1 MKSSMKEKGPYKV
14 LSSREIYRNPWIL
27 VREDKVIHP
36 GGREGIF
43 GVIEMTRG
51 VTILPVNSKQEVY
64 LVREY
69 KYGAEKEVLSI
80 IGGTVENSD
89 TELSTAKRELKEE
102 TGLEAKK
109 WVKLGN
115 FNAYENVVKAKKIPL
130 YLALDLTQGERHL
143 NGDEILSVFKVPLSQ
158 AIEMVLNNSINSEL
172 SALAILL
179 AEKYFQK

>member
-27 VREDKVIHP
+27 VREDKVVHP
-36 GGREGIF
+36 SGKEGVF
-43 GVIEMTRG
+43 GIVEMTHG
-51 VTILPVNSKQEVY
+51 VCVLPVNSDKEVY
-64 LVREY
+64 LIKEY
-69 KYGAEKEVLSI
+69 RYGAEKEILSI

-89 TELSTAKRELKEE
+89 TELHTAKRELKEE

-109 WVKLGN
+109 WVKLGD
-115 FNAYENVVKAKKIPL
+115 FNAYENVVKSKKLPL